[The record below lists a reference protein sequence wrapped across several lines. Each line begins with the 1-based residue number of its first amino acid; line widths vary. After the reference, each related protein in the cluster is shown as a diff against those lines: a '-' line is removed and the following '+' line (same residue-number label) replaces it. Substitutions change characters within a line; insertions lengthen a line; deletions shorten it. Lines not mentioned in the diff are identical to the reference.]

1 MARSFRIEYP
11 GAVYHVMNRGL
22 ARHTI
27 FRDPTDYEIF
37 LQVWTGTHGLW
48 GIEVVRMGRL

>member
-37 LQVWTGTHGLW
+37 LQVWTGTHGL
-48 GIEVVRMGRL
+48 